1 MSARTIEAHAAH
13 CLDEVIV
20 TLSELSAKTKAE
32 AVRADLARCIETC
45 ERIQGEFGKYVALA
59 AGLDRALSKPQPG
72 RDALKAAL
80 GVEGEATTEELCAAA
95 ATVIRYAAEGQ
106 EVPQ

>member
-1 MSARTIEAHAAH
+1 VSAPTIEAQAAH

-45 ERIQGEFGKYVALA
+45 EHIQGEFGKYVALA

-80 GVEGEATTEELCAAA
+80 GVEGEATNEELCAAA
-95 ATVIRYAAEGQ
+95 AQVIRLATE
-106 EVPQ
+106 EVSAV